1 MTTSGSAIMRAFNL
15 MTESGNICTGN
26 KGVAGEPNTIR
37 IGDVQTVT
45 SKLEARLN
53 ILSRP

>member
-1 MTTSGSAIMRAFNL
+1 MRAFNL